1 VPFRNLLLE
10 DEKASV
16 LAVDDTPAILQLL
29 EMALGIDY
37 EVVTADS
44 GAQALEIF
52 QRRRFDLVLLD
63 LLMPGMNG
71 FETLAELQK
80 LPSFNGTPVIFL
92 TAMDDLA
99 SECSALEMGAD
110 DYITKPFKPNLV
122 RLRIANILHRVRLQR
137 HLSLALAGADQ
148 GLWSWDLALDQ
159 VRVAAGWSEPLG
171 NAAGETA
178 AQVQGWA
185 ALAHPDCLAAIGRA
199 KADYLSGER
208 PAFEADVR
216 LRTLKGAWKWF
227 NIYGKSGNRQSLV
240 GTYRNIDAR
249 KAAELALRDSE
260 ERLSHVMDATGEG
273 IWDWLEAMPS
283 ARHNAAWERILGLGD
298 EAGEHDVA
306 FVHGLIHPDD
316 RADYD
321 AALAACLQSAPS
333 FAVEYR
339 IRHVSGTYLW
349 VMDRAKVVERAA
361 DGRAVRLVG
370 ALQDI
375 SESKRLEEEYRRL
388 ALFDT
393 LTGLPNRRLLVDRIE
408 QAIVQNRRQAALGA
422 LMFIDMDRFKEL
434 NDSLGHDYGDQL
446 LIEVGHRLQACVRR
460 MDTVARLGGDEF
472 IVMLPLLAGDSAIA
486 LSDAQ
491 AVGSKILAALGRP
504 YTLGDYRYDSSPS
517 IGLTL
522 FSGAPEES
530 VDVVLKRADSA
541 MYEAKHRGRNQL
553 ALGAL
558 PPGLDAT

>member
-1 VPFRNLLLE
+1 MPFRNLLLD
-10 DEKASV
+10 DEKACV

-37 EVVTADS
+37 EVVTAES

-52 QRRRFDLVLLD
+52 PQRRFDLVLLD

-148 GLWSWDLALDQ
+148 GLWSWDLASDQ

-171 NAAGETA
+171 CANGEAAGEVA
-178 AQVQGWA
+178 GWA
-185 ALAHPDCLAAIGRA
+185 ALAHADCSAVIEQARAAYLA
-199 KADYLSGER
+199 GER

-216 LRTLKGAWKWF
+216 LRTLKGGWKWF

-240 GTYRNIDAR
+240 GTYRNIDAK

-260 ERLSHVMDATGEG
+260 ERLRHVMDATGEG
-273 IWDWLEAMPS
+273 IWDWQVGSAT
-283 ARHNAAWERILGLGD
+283 ARHNIAWSRILGLD
-298 EAGEHDVA
+298 EAAHEHEITSVSS
-306 FVHGLIHPDD
+306 LIHPDD
-316 RADYD
+316 RPAHA
-321 AALAACLQSAPS
+321 AALAACLERAPS
-333 FAVEYR
+333 FALEYR
-339 IRHVSGTYLW
+339 IRHASGNYLW
-349 VMDRAKVVERAA
+349 VMDRGKVVERAA
-361 DGRAVRLVG
+361 DGTALRLVG
-370 ALQDI
+370 AFQDI

-393 LTGLPNRRLLVDRIE
+393 LTGLPNRRLLVDRME
-408 QAIVQNRRQAALGA
+408 QAIVQNRRQASLGA

-434 NDSLGHDYGDQL
+434 NDSLGHDCGDLL
-446 LIEVGHRLQACVRR
+446 LIEVGRRLQVCVRR

-472 IVMLPLLAGDSAIA
+472 IVMLPLLSAEDEVA
-486 LSDAQ
+486 MKHAQ
-491 AVGSKILAALGRP
+491 AVGHKILLALGQP
-504 YTLGDYRYDSSPS
+504 YRLGECSYDSSPS

-530 VDVVLKRADSA
+530 VDAVLKRADAA

-553 ALGAL
+553 ALAAPSPL
-558 PPGLDAT
+558 T

>member
-1 VPFRNLLLE
+1 MPFRNLLLD
-10 DEKASV
+10 DEKACV

-37 EVVTADS
+37 EVVTAES

-52 QRRRFDLVLLD
+52 PQRRFDLVLLD

-71 FETLAELQK
+71 FETLTELQK

-148 GLWSWDLALDQ
+148 GLWSWDLASDQ
-159 VRVAAGWSEPLG
+159 VRVAAGWSEALG
-171 NAAGETA
+171 CANGEAAAEVA
-178 AQVQGWA
+178 GWA
-185 ALAHPDCLAAIGRA
+185 ALAHADCGAVIEQARAAYLA
-199 KADYLSGER
+199 GER

-240 GTYRNIDAR
+240 GTYRNIDAK

-260 ERLSHVMDATGEG
+260 ERLRHVMDATGEG
-273 IWDWLEAMPS
+273 IWDWQVGS
-283 ARHNAAWERILGLGD
+283 TTARHNAAWSRILGLD
-298 EAGEHDVA
+298 EAMHEHEIAGVA
-306 FVHGLIHPDD
+306 ALIHPDD
-316 RADYD
+316 RAAYA
-321 AALAACLQSAPS
+321 AALAACLAQAPS
-333 FAVEYR
+333 FALEYR
-339 IRHVSGTYLW
+339 IRHASGNYLW
-349 VMDRAKVVERAA
+349 VMDRGKVVERAT
-361 DGRAVRLVG
+361 DGAALRLVG
-370 ALQDI
+370 AFQDI

-393 LTGLPNRRLLVDRIE
+393 LTGLPNRRLLVDRME
-408 QAIVQNRRQAALGA
+408 QAIVQNRRQASLGA

-434 NDSLGHDYGDQL
+434 NDSLGHDFGDLL

-472 IVMLPLLAGDSAIA
+472 IVMLPLLAAEEEIA
-486 LSDAQ
+486 LRHAQ
-491 AVGSKILAALGRP
+491 AVGHKILVALGQP
-504 YTLGDYRYDSSPS
+504 YRLGAQSYDSSPS

-522 FSGAPEES
+522 FSGSPEES
-530 VDVVLKRADSA
+530 VDAILKRADAA

-553 ALGAL
+553 ALAA
-558 PPGLDAT
+558 PPPLT